1 MSPLTTLHSSI
12 YRRAPYSNYQVN
24 FYNSSNAYTRDGKLE
39 IWSVN
44 EDVTFMANGSHQTR
58 HLQTAML
65 QTWNK
70 FCFQEGAVDV
80 SARMPGVST
89 QPGLWP
95 AFWLMGNL
103 GRATFAQSTAG
114 FWPFIFDECVPP
126 DSPDCDANQCT
137 AQRVTA
143 CDADPGFGFNA
154 FQGRGAPEIDV
165 IEVQPGGYTIEYGT
179 NGATCPYPT
188 DAASVAQLRMS
199 QPFVSTSLQAAPG
212 FPTGSQQRPHKGC
225 RPFNYTAAN
234 GAVLPQWLPELD
246 IFSYGSAASQ
256 TPFTVGANYEFW
268 GDLYETY
275 YNGIPLQTDACEP
288 LVPTRRHLARE
299 SLAAKLVQER

>member
-89 QPGLWP
+89 QPGLGLSQAWSVGT
-95 AFWLMGNL
+95 L
-103 GRATFAQSTAG
+103 
-114 FWPFIFDECVPP
+114 
-126 DSPDCDANQCT
+126 
-137 AQRVTA
+137 
-143 CDADPGFGFNA
+143 
-154 FQGRGAPEIDV
+154 
-165 IEVQPGGYTIEYGT
+165 QPGLTLFCSLLC
-179 NGATCPYPT
+179 A
-188 DAASVAQLRMS
+188 LR
-199 QPFVSTSLQAAPG
+199 SLLFSLRSAL
-212 FPTGSQQRPHKGC
+212 C
-225 RPFNYTAAN
+225 
-234 GAVLPQWLPELD
+234 GAV
-246 IFSYGSAASQ
+246 
-256 TPFTVGANYEFW
+256 
-268 GDLYETY
+268 
-275 YNGIPLQTDACEP
+275 
-288 LVPTRRHLARE
+288 
-299 SLAAKLVQER
+299 